1 MSAGIP
7 DAQPAGCV
15 VQIAAT
21 GLGANRNHDWIRL
34 TNTHPFAVDVS
45 GWKLAG
51 DVKFTLPA
59 GMVIPASGQA
69 IVASDARGFMERTE
83 SPKPGEP
90 WLVVGGFKGSLAKA
104 GTVQVVD
111 DRDRMVHR
119 WEKSGR

>member
-1 MSAGIP
+1 
-7 DAQPAGCV
+7 
-15 VQIAAT
+15 
-21 GLGANRNHDWIRL
+21 
-34 TNTHPFAVDVS
+34 
-45 GWKLAG
+45 
-51 DVKFTLPA
+51 
-59 GMVIPASGQA
+59 MVIPASGQA

-83 SPKPGEP
+83 SPKAGEP